1 MRMTVL
7 IDQKLKMIDAELFK
21 VFKLKEIKHKT
32 FLLRWIKCIHAREF
46 DI

>member
-1 MRMTVL
+1 MRISVL

-21 VFKLKEIKHKT
+21 VFKLKEIKPKT
-32 FLLRWIKCIHAREF
+32 FLLRWIKCIHAMEF